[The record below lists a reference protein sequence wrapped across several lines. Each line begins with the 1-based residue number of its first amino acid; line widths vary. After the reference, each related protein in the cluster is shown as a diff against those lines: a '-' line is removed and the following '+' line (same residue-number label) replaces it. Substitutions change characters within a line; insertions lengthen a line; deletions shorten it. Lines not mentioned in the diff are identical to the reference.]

1 MFTGQHKDKNYVYL
15 PEHLVQSSL
24 FYHESNLAIL
34 SSMDYTLDI
43 MADGNFDLG
52 KSDKIEFF
60 YTHGTMACP
69 IEGCQGSH
77 FSSKTKYQRHW
88 DEPLLF

>member
-1 MFTGQHKDKNYVYL
+1 MNQPCL
-15 PEHLVQSSL
+15 S

-69 IEGCQGSH
+69 RG
-77 FSSKTKYQRHW
+77 KK
-88 DEPLLF
+88 